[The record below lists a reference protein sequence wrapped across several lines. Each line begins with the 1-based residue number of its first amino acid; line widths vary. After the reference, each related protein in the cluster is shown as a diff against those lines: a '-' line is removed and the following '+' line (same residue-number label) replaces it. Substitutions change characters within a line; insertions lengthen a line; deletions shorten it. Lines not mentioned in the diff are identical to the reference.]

1 MIVNELLDR
10 PHAQILWD
18 YLQLNQPLVKA
29 DFLFVMCSYNLN
41 IADHAHILF
50 QQGMG
55 EKIVLSG
62 GPVQTEDILINDWDD
77 PEAIVFKNRL
87 VEIGMKAENIIVEDR
102 AEDTTQNAQLTKE
115 LLAEELPEVS
125 TGLIVHKPYM
135 ERRAFM
141 TTCQEWPE
149 IEWRVTSPIITYEK
163 YIAQFDEARTIN
175 RLVREAHAL
184 KDVEDTKFQV
194 IPEKYEVVENA
205 LNALIDKGY
214 NEYVK

>member
-18 YLQLNQPLVKA
+18 YLHLNQPLVKA

-62 GPVQTEDILINDWDD
+62 GPVQTADLLVNDWDD
-77 PEAIVFKNRL
+77 PEAIVFKKRL
-87 VEIGMKAENIIVEDR
+87 IEIGMKAENIIVEDK
-102 AEDTTQNAQLTKE
+102 AETTQENAELTKNI
-115 LLAEELPEVS
+115 LAEELPEVTS
-125 TGLIVHKPYM
+125 GLIVHKPYM

-141 TTCQEWPE
+141 MASQEMPH
-149 IEWRVTSPIITYEK
+149 IDWRVTSPIITYEK

-175 RLVREAHAL
+175 RLVREAHAM
-184 KDVEDTKFQV
+184 KDVKDTKFQV
-194 IPEKYEVVENA
+194 IPEKYEHVAHA
-205 LNALIDKGY
+205 LKTLIDKGY
-214 NEYVK
+214 NKYV

>member
-29 DFLFVMCSYNLN
+29 DFLFVMCSYNIN
-41 IADHAHILF
+41 IAEHANILF

-62 GPVQTEDILINDWDD
+62 GPVQTADLLVNDWDD
-77 PEAIVFKNRL
+77 PEAIVFKKRL
-87 VEIGMKAENIIVEDR
+87 LEIGMKAENIFVEDK
-102 AEDTTQNAQLTKE
+102 AENTLENAQLTKKILE
-115 LLAEELPEVS
+115 EELPEVTS
-125 TGLIVHKPYM
+125 GLIVHKPYM

-141 TTCQEWPE
+141 TASKEMPG
-149 IEWRVTSPIITYEK
+149 IDWRVTSPIITYEK

-175 RLVREAHAL
+175 RLVREAHAM
-184 KDVEDTKFQV
+184 KDVEDTKYQV
-194 IPEKYEVVENA
+194 IPEKYEVVDKA
-205 LNALIDKGY
+205 LKALIDKGY
-214 NEYVK
+214 NKYI